1 MRSNPSAPSG
11 HSTRRRI
18 PWQSDDF
25 AEEGAVRWFVKLVL
39 GESCVIVLG
48 FWRALSVTPKWLIE
62 LIEDRLLGVFLVV
75 PTFVV
80 FWFAFNNKINYAVF
94 GIGNIILL
102 LNIYGL
108 SLAVI
113 VPFIS
118 GEKRKIEPFFQP
130 DGIFYFITTVLCKIL
145 RVPYGRG
152 FEEIRLKILERYGK
166 KTGDAVKD
174 QNDAINYLEKEVDRI
189 LNKARG
195 LLTFNSILM
204 ALNSFQNSRL
214 QDMFK
219 NNGFVLPKIY
229 GVTEFEIIAGLS
241 ISSILLLEIFFV
253 KWGDNMIYSDE
264 YKEISI
270 ICRNRSIVLNSAIVL
285 SIFCLTG
292 LMVNN
297 TAVMINNVTSFT
309 I

>member
-11 HSTRRRI
+11 HSRRRRI

-39 GESCVIVLG
+39 GESCVIVLD
-48 FWRALSVTPKWLIE
+48 FWRALSATPKWLIE

-80 FWFAFNNKINYAVF
+80 FLFAFNNKIDYAVV

-113 VPFIS
+113 VPFVS
-118 GEKRKIEPFFQP
+118 GEKRKIEPFFQT
-130 DGIFYFITTVLCKIL
+130 DGIFYFITAALCKIL
-145 RVPYGRG
+145 RVPYGNSLK
-152 FEEIRLKILERYGK
+152 EIRLNILKRHGEKRGNDVDE
-166 KTGDAVKD
+166 TG
-174 QNDAINYLEKEVDRI
+174 AIVYLEKEVDRI

-195 LLTFNSILM
+195 LLGFNSILM

-214 QDMFK
+214 QDVFHD
-219 NNGFVLPKIY
+219 NNFM
-229 GVTEFEIIAGLS
+229 II
-241 ISSILLLEIFFV
+241 ISGRQE
-253 KWGDNMIYSDE
+253 
-264 YKEISI
+264 
-270 ICRNRSIVLNSAIVL
+270 
-285 SIFCLTG
+285 
-292 LMVNN
+292 
-297 TAVMINNVTSFT
+297 
-309 I
+309 

>member
-39 GESCVIVLG
+39 GESCVIVLD
-48 FWRALSVTPKWLIE
+48 FWRALSATPKWLIE

-80 FWFAFNNKINYAVF
+80 FLFAFNNKIDYAVV

-113 VPFIS
+113 VPFVS
-118 GEKRKIEPFFQP
+118 GEKRKIEPFFQT
-130 DGIFYFITTVLCKIL
+130 DGIFYFITAALCKIL
-145 RVPYGRG
+145 RVPYGNSLK
-152 FEEIRLKILERYGK
+152 EIRLNILKRHGEKRGNDVDE
-166 KTGDAVKD
+166 TG
-174 QNDAINYLEKEVDRI
+174 AIVYLEKEVDRI

-195 LLTFNSILM
+195 LLGFNSILM

-214 QDMFK
+214 QDVFHD
-219 NNGFVLPKIY
+219 NNFM
-229 GVTEFEIIAGLS
+229 II
-241 ISSILLLEIFFV
+241 ISGRQE
-253 KWGDNMIYSDE
+253 
-264 YKEISI
+264 
-270 ICRNRSIVLNSAIVL
+270 
-285 SIFCLTG
+285 
-292 LMVNN
+292 
-297 TAVMINNVTSFT
+297 
-309 I
+309 